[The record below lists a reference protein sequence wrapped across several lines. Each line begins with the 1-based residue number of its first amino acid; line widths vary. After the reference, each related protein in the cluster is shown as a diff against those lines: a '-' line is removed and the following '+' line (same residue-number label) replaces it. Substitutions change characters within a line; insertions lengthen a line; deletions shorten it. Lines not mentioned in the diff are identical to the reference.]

1 MATYFIT
8 AIDTDAGKTFV
19 TGLLAK
25 YLKDQKRDV
34 ISMKLS
40 QTGCDTLSE
49 DILEH
54 RRLMGIDFLPE
65 DKAGLTC
72 PYVFKFPASPHLA
85 AEMEGTQIAEEKLNR
100 SIHEVEQLYK
110 TVLLEGVGGLMVPVN
125 HDLMLVDYVQKQGF
139 PVILVTS
146 GRLGSINHTLLTLEV
161 MKNRRIP
168 LYGVIYNHYP
178 MTAPEIT
185 DDSAKVLKRYLKSY
199 FPDALWGEVPFV
211 DRNDT
216 ANTTL
221 QLEGW
226 FAE

>member
-25 YLKDQKRDV
+25 YLKDKGQDV

-40 QTGCDTLSE
+40 QTGCDTVSE
-49 DILEH
+49 DIEVH
-54 RRLMGIDFLPE
+54 RRLMGIDLLPE

-85 AEMEGTQIAEEKLNR
+85 AEMEGTQISEEKLDR
-100 SIHEVEQLYK
+100 SVYELEQLYQ

-125 HDLMLVDYVQKQGF
+125 HDLMLVDYVQKHNF
-139 PVILVTS
+139 KVILVTS

-161 MKNRRIP
+161 MKSRNIP

-178 MTAPEIT
+178 VTAPEIT
-185 DDSAKVLKRYLKSY
+185 KDSARVLKRFLRSY
-199 FPDALWGEVPFV
+199 FPDALWGEVPLV
-211 DRNDT
+211 EREE
-216 ANTTL
+216 ANTSL
-221 QLEGW
+221 QLNGW
-226 FAE
+226 FVE